1 MTAFSI
7 FSLSQVNQ
15 PDMYY
20 QPHRHYTRSVSTHGT
35 AAMAL
40 KAALTLFAPV
50 CWCVMAKIICDAFN
64 YHHWARQKR
73 VWHGYNLTTEAW
85 TKVGQASKGF
95 FLFCFPPPHQLLILQ
110 KWKGQISGE
119 TGQLACAFHLWNLTE
134 KEESRLR
141 DWKKNKK

>member
-95 FLFCFPPPHQLLILQ
+95 FCFVFFSPPSAPNPPEM
-110 KWKGQISGE
+110 KRTDKWRDGTASMCFSPVKPDWKGGE
-119 TGQLACAFHLWNLTE
+119 QTKRLE
-134 KEESRLR
+134 K
-141 DWKKNKK
+141 K